1 MAMLMRFSDDG
12 TSRRSSMHWN
22 PPHLAPDEVA
32 QRNARRMTMANSNH
46 DGSGRPAARILPVR
60 RHASGWVA
68 QVAA

>member
-1 MAMLMRFSDDG
+1 
-12 TSRRSSMHWN
+12 
-22 PPHLAPDEVA
+22 
-32 QRNARRMTMANSNH
+32 MANSNH